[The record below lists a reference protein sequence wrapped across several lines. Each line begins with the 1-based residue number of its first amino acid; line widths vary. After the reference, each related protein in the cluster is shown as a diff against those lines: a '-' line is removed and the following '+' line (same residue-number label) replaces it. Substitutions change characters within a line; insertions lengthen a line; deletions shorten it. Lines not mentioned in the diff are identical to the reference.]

1 MYRPDDGWWSENNS
15 IRSPE
20 IKQLWRT
27 NPLTL
32 QSALG
37 RDAMLSA
44 SVSWLSLP
52 AFLVSNDLKSSKC
65 DSRMS
70 QFGSSGWAAC
80 GAGVVSSP
88 TDWRVKRLAAWL
100 KGDTVGL
107 LTPTYPRYAKDWS
120 VSPLHQE
127 YKQQDIKI
135 ERRLLFLNWYAIFQ
149 VF

>member
-1 MYRPDDGWWSENNS
+1 M
-15 IRSPE
+15 
-20 IKQLWRT
+20 KQLWRT

-32 QSALG
+32 LPALG

-70 QFGSSGWAAC
+70 QFGSSGWAAR

-88 TDWRVKRLAAWL
+88 TDWRVKRLAA
-100 KGDTVGL
+100 
-107 LTPTYPRYAKDWS
+107 
-120 VSPLHQE
+120 
-127 YKQQDIKI
+127 
-135 ERRLLFLNWYAIFQ
+135 
-149 VF
+149 